1 MGNENKVTD
10 IIQRSKEVFLPDELR
25 PDETTQVYSLADEFA
40 KTRKNRSFAFF
51 FIVLGFVTSIVVA
64 SVLVTQYIQ
73 HKQRLIDIGISDFED
88 LKLRELL
95 ESSNKFQGELN
106 SARDALEDIKLQMQK
121 EILSVKDAS
130 SRDRDAILSKNL
142 SNDETDRQLKRI
154 QAREEQRIN
163 QIKAQYQRKIDEKE
177 IEITGLKAKVDSY
190 DQNMKAGVQKAEN
203 ILNNFQKLHNIR
215 MEKQK
220 AFYEGEIENLKNY
233 YKRYIDSLILKYN
246 PVFSAQLNPIL
257 KAPMRKE
264 YESTPPLKDY
274 QAELRR
280 EGVMAKDKFSALRK
294 SIDEN
299 SILISR
305 MQRIPYENSVPDA
318 LNQMAQLTN
327 RIIYD
332 YENLWYD
339 LIEVIR
345 QKNSIISN
353 YKYAFDFHSKQFPE
367 TGFVIDPRDPNS
379 IRIHLSTIQSINN
392 GDIGL
397 IFRNEDEYIG
407 KIQFV
412 KKPFMIV
419 GKTIEVAQFKRI
431 QPFDKILL
439 KIQKENKE

>member
-64 SVLVTQYIQ
+64 SILVTQYIQ

-130 SRDRDAILSKNL
+130 SRDRDAVLSKNL

-163 QIKAQYQRKIDEKE
+163 QVKAQYQRKIDEKE

-233 YKRYIDSLILKYN
+233 YKRYIDTLILKYN
-246 PVFSAQLNPIL
+246 PIFAAQLTPIL

-264 YESTPPLKDY
+264 YASMPALKDY
-274 QAELRR
+274 QTELRR
-280 EGVMAKDKFSALRK
+280 EGVMAKDKFSSLRK
-294 SIDEN
+294 SIDDN

-353 YKYAFDFHSKQFPE
+353 YQYAFDFHSKQFPE

-397 IFRNEDEYIG
+397 IFRSEDEYIG